1 MSLASRH
8 SPTLAEF
15 ARTKQLKEILTVK
28 TLHVRYKNTATIFI
42 LLFFGA
48 AISSVKAQ
56 RDVRAQ
62 IQPPNERKPA
72 PAFRLMNA
80 SGKNVN
86 LSDFHGKVVL
96 LDFWAT
102 DCGGCKIEIPWYMEF
117 DRTYKSKGLAVVGVS
132 MDILYED
139 LKSAEEGWNKVK
151 PFVLD
156 HKIDYPILMGDDDVT
171 KSYSIN
177 ALPATYLLDGQGRIA
192 AAYVGLV
199 DKDDMEANIKKLLA
213 EH

>member
-1 MSLASRH
+1 M
-8 SPTLAEF
+8 
-15 ARTKQLKEILTVK
+15 K
-28 TLHVRYKNTATIFI
+28 TSHVRHKSMRTIFI
-42 LLFFGA
+42 LLFFGV
-48 AISSVKAQ
+48 AISTVTAQ

-72 PAFRLMNA
+72 PAFRLMNS

-86 LSDFHGKVVL
+86 LSDFRGKVVL

-102 DCGGCKIEIPWYMEF
+102 DCGGCKLEIPWYIEF
-117 DRTYKSKGLAVVGVS
+117 DQTYKSKGLAVVGVS

-151 PFVLD
+151 PFVLE
-156 HKIDYPILMGDDDVT
+156 HKVNYPILMGDDDVA
-171 KSYSIN
+171 KAYSIN
-177 ALPATYLLDGQGRIA
+177 ALPATYLIDGQGRIA
-192 AAYVGLV
+192 AAYLGLV
-199 DKDDMEANIKKLLA
+199 DKDDMEANIKKLLT